1 MRLNPR
7 NITRI
12 KFSRFKKNAFTLWL
26 IINLYVL
33 KFATFIFKIFL
44 KPSVL
49 RKNKTILY
57 FENFPIENS
66 GYQYRAQKWCEKLNN
81 YGYYAKVITTNYRK
95 AQYDFEYMNVNR
107 YLVKCMWMRFIQIC
121 KSRKYE
127 FVIVRRELLLYN
139 DYGNLF
145 MDKFLLHFHPN
156 AILDID
162 DDIAAAKKEPRILNG
177 FMSRILE
184 EHPSKFTE
192 TLNIYNSKIVVSSY
206 LKKRIEKIIGN
217 KKSKIHVIPTCVDYN
232 KYNSKK
238 YETKDFFTLGWIG
251 GNQNYFLLDSLLPQL
266 QKLKKR
272 YNFELLVI
280 GGNKYMRNVSFPI
293 RFLNWNLNTEVN
305 NILKIDIGLMPL
317 EESDTSKGKGGFK
330 LIQYMGLG
338 IVSIASDVT
347 INKEIVKHEKNS
359 FLASGPQDW
368 YNTIEKILLNK
379 IDMAKMGKE
388 AKKQIS
394 RKYSFDA
401 NIEKYLILF
410 NLNAESTDI

>member
-1 MRLNPR
+1 M
-7 NITRI
+7 TR
-12 KFSRFKKNAFTLWL
+12 
-26 IINLYVL
+26 
-33 KFATFIFKIFL
+33 FIFFTK
-44 KPSVL
+44 KE
-49 RKNKTILY
+49 KQKKTILY
-57 FENFPIENS
+57 FENFPFENS
-66 GYQYRAQKWCEKLNN
+66 GYQYRAFKWCEKLNN
-81 YGYYAKVITTNYRK
+81 YGYKANIVTTNKRK
-95 AQYDFEYMNVNR
+95 SQYDFELMNMNN
-107 YLVKCMWMRFIQIC
+107 YLVKCMWIRFTQIC

-162 DDIAAAKKEPRILNG
+162 DDIAAAKKEPRSLNG
-177 FMSRILE
+177 FMSRILQ
-184 EHPSKFTE
+184 EHPAKFTE

-206 LKKRIEKIIGN
+206 LKKRIEKITIN
-217 KKSKIHVIPTCVDYN
+217 KKSKIHVIPTCVDYY

-238 YETKDFFTLGWIG
+238 YESKATYTLGWIG

-266 QKLKKR
+266 QKLNKK

-280 GGNKYMRNVSFPI
+280 GGNNYVRNVSFPL
-293 RFLNWNLNTEVN
+293 RFLKWNLNTEVD
-305 NILKIDIGLMPL
+305 NILKIDVGLMPL
-317 EESDTSKGKGGFK
+317 KDSDTCKGKGGFK

-359 FLASGPQDW
+359 YLASGPKEW
-368 YNTIEKILLNK
+368 YNIIEKILLNK
-379 IDMAKMGKE
+379 VDIAKMGKE

-394 RKYSFDA
+394 SKYTFDA
-401 NIEKYLILF
+401 NIEKYLNLF
-410 NLNAESTDI
+410 N